1 MSKRK
6 HRNTQKQKNEMTI
19 FKIFQRHP
27 LLGKINQKSR
37 FVKPLTQ
44 HASSID
50 RHTSRPTDRP
60 ADSRV
65 DQASQKP
72 TTHPDA
78 NQPTHHLTSP
88 HLHPPAHQ
96 PTNQPTNPASPETD
110 HPDTRLDRLRSG
122 TPCLQKPGQP
132 PPSAGRTDRWTWTQ
146 QKTDDPHTGPGE
158 PTRRTTTSSKNTPK
172 HTKKHP
178 QKKIGKRLAAGSQA
192 QASSGGGLA
201 IPKIHKIRSASGKS
215 RCRSR
220 KLSLHR
226 PLRQKSGCRRLLVTS
241 LAPSPSKLGA

>member
-158 PTRRTTTSSKNTPK
+158 PTRRTTTTSKNTKHKHAKTPQNTRKNTPK
-172 HTKKHP
+172 K
-178 QKKIGKRLAAGSQA
+178 
-192 QASSGGGLA
+192 
-201 IPKIHKIRSASGKS
+201 
-215 RCRSR
+215 
-220 KLSLHR
+220 
-226 PLRQKSGCRRLLVTS
+226 KSGASRRVALRPKPQAAAALRS
-241 LAPSPSKLGA
+241 LKFIKSGVPPGNHAAAREN